1 MADPEIARQRELAS
15 FMFGGYDQTSYAV
28 RFWDGSEW
36 RSDPNVE
43 PSFTL
48 VLKHRGALRRMFW
61 PPNPLAF
68 MVANIYDDFEIEG
81 DMMSFCFYGRYLE
94 QLPNRLTLWGKLK
107 LALRLFLLPKVEQ
120 RRTGR
125 QAAELTGEMHSRE
138 RDRKAICYHYD
149 TSNEFFEGFLGP
161 TMVYTSGN
169 WEDENDTL
177 ETAQYRK
184 LDMMYTK
191 LRLKP
196 GERLLD
202 IGCGWGTPVM
212 HAAREYGVDALGV
225 TLSNK
230 QAELANK
237 RIRDAGLSDKCRVEV
252 CDYRDLDQNGTFDKI
267 VMMEVGEHF
276 GPHEFAGYFKK
287 CYDLLKPG
295 GQLLLQQITLFEY
308 RDAPGVRLFSR
319 NFIFPDGQLVHVNLL
334 TEEAE
339 RAGLEVRDVE
349 CIREHYPKT
358 LTRWLGNLEAN
369 RDALV
374 AATDEATFRAFR
386 SALGR
391 CEARI
396 FLESLQLVPDS
407 LREAG
412 RLGVSPVPLPAAGLV
427 RRRKPLPET
436 GALAR
441 HPSVVHYVWQV
452 EPDFAGCSDF
462 SQGTGLPNAPSGGV
476 APS

>member
-1 MADPEIARQRELAS
+1 MASELANAVADPEIAKQRELAS
-15 FMFGGYDQTSYAV
+15 FMLGGYDQCSYAV

-36 RSDPNVE
+36 RSDADVE
-43 PSFTL
+43 PSFTF

-68 MVANIYDDFEIEG
+68 MVANIYDDFDIEG
-81 DMMSFCFYGRYLE
+81 DMLSFCFYGRYME
-94 QLPNRLTLWGKLK
+94 KLPDRLSLFGKLK
-107 LALRLFLLPKVEQ
+107 LAFRLFMLPKVEQ

-125 QAAELTGEMHSRE
+125 QAAELSGEMHSRE
-138 RDRKAICYHYD
+138 RDKQAIRYHYD
-149 TSNEFFEGFLGP
+149 TSNEFFEKFLGP

-225 TLSNK
+225 TLSTK
-230 QAELANK
+230 QADLANE
-237 RIRDAGLSDKCRVEV
+237 RIRNAGLSERCRVEV
-252 CDYRDLDQNGTFDKI
+252 CDYRDLDRPGSFDKI

-386 SALGR
+386 LYLAG
-391 CEARI
+391 AKHG
-396 FLESLQLVPDS
+396 FLSNLFNLYQILYVKPD
-407 LREAG
+407 AT
-412 RLGVSPVPLPAAGLV
+412 GVSPVPPSRRDWFAAES
-427 RRRKPLPET
+427 RYRKQP
-436 GALAR
+436 R
-441 HPSVVHYVWQV
+441 
-452 EPDFAGCSDF
+452 
-462 SQGTGLPNAPSGGV
+462 
-476 APS
+476 

>member
-1 MADPEIARQRELAS
+1 VPTVASEVTSAVADPDVAKQRRLVEH
-15 FMFGGYDQTSYAV
+15 MFGGYGETSYAV
-28 RFWDGSEW
+28 RLWDGSEW
-36 RSDPNVE
+36 RSDPDVE
-43 PSFTL
+43 PSFTF
-48 VLKHRGALRRMFW
+48 VLKHKGSLRRMFW
-61 PPNPLAF
+61 PPNPMAF
-68 MVANIYDDFEIEG
+68 MVANIYDDFDIEG
-81 DMMSFCFYGRYLE
+81 DMMSFCFYGRYME
-94 QLPNRLTLWGKLK
+94 QLPIRLTLWGKAK
-107 LALRLFLLPKVEQ
+107 LGFRLFMLPKVEQ
-120 RRTGR
+120 KRIGR
-125 QAAELTGEMHSRE
+125 QAADLSGEMHSRE

-149 TSNEFFEGFLGP
+149 TSNEFFEKFLGP

-212 HAAREYGVDALGV
+212 YAAREYGVDALGV

-237 RIRDAGLSDKCRVEV
+237 RIQEAGLSDRCRVEV
-252 CDYRDLDQNGTFDKI
+252 RDYRDLDQAGLFDKI

-276 GPHEFAGYFKK
+276 GPNEFAGYFKK
-287 CYDLLKPG
+287 CYELLKPG

-319 NFIFPDGQLVHVNLL
+319 NYIFPDGQLVHVNLL

-349 CIREHYPKT
+349 CLREHYPKT

-369 RDALV
+369 HAELV
-374 AATDEATFRAFR
+374 AATDEATYRAFR
-386 SALGR
+386 LYLAG
-391 CEARI
+391 AKHG
-396 FLESLQLVPDS
+396 FLSNLFNLYQILYVKPDKT
-407 LREAG
+407 
-412 RLGVSPVPLPAAGLV
+412 GVSPVPPSRRDWFAAES
-427 RRRKPLPET
+427 RYRKK
-436 GALAR
+436 A
-441 HPSVVHYVWQV
+441 
-452 EPDFAGCSDF
+452 
-462 SQGTGLPNAPSGGV
+462 
-476 APS
+476 

>member
-1 MADPEIARQRELAS
+1 VSGGLCAYLFEYSFLRREILAVASEVISTVTDPDIAKQRKLAEYL
-15 FMFGGYDQTSYAV
+15 FGGYDEIPYAV

-36 RSDPNVE
+36 RSDPGVE
-43 PSFTL
+43 PSFTF
-48 VLKHRGALRRMFW
+48 VLKHKGALRRMFW
-61 PPNPLAF
+61 PPNPMAF

-81 DMMSFCFYGRYLE
+81 DMLSFCHYGRYLE
-94 QLPNRLTLWGKLK
+94 DLPKRMTWWEKAK
-107 LALRLFLLPKVEQ
+107 LAFRLFMLPQVEQ
-120 RRTGR
+120 KRIGR
-125 QAAELTGEMHSRE
+125 QAAELSGEIHSRE

-149 TSNEFFEGFLGP
+149 TSNEFFEKFLGP

-169 WEDENDTL
+169 WEDEHDTL

-191 LRLKP
+191 LRLKQ

-212 HAAREYGVDALGV
+212 HAAKEYGVDALGV
-225 TLSNK
+225 TLSSK

-237 RIRDAGLSDKCRVEV
+237 RIKEAGLSDKCRVEV
-252 CDYRDLDQNGTFDKI
+252 RDYRDLDRAGSFDKI

-287 CYDLLKPG
+287 CYELLKPG
-295 GQLLLQQITLFEY
+295 GQLLVQQITLFEY
-308 RDAPGVRLFSR
+308 RDAPGVRVFSK

-334 TEEAE
+334 TEQAE

-369 RDALV
+369 HAELA
-374 AATDEATFRAFR
+374 AATDEATYRTFRLYLSGAKH
-386 SALGR
+386 G
-391 CEARI
+391 
-396 FLESLQLVPDS
+396 FLTNLYNLYQLLYVKPDTTG
-407 LREAG
+407 A
-412 RLGVSPVPLPAAGLV
+412 SPVPPSRRDWFAAES
-427 RRRKPLPET
+427 RYRKQ
-436 GALAR
+436 A
-441 HPSVVHYVWQV
+441 
-452 EPDFAGCSDF
+452 
-462 SQGTGLPNAPSGGV
+462 
-476 APS
+476 